1 MKTYNSLKSKKGD
14 MLYSPLFLI
23 VIESD
28 YLCKESQARSPSGKK
43 DKKEPQKA
51 QLGKEVSIPA
61 VKSLGVNNIHSVK
74 QDPFLKW
81 SRSGSS

>member
-28 YLCKESQARSPSGKK
+28 YLCKESQARSPSGGKK
-43 DKKEPQKA
+43 QKRAPKNTAWQRCLHTCSKK
-51 QLGKEVSIPA
+51 
-61 VKSLGVNNIHSVK
+61 
-74 QDPFLKW
+74 
-81 SRSGSS
+81 SRC